1 MNNEVESFSN
11 KLSEFLLLLTQKERV
26 VIERRFNLDDKERS
40 TLEEIGQK
48 FSVTRERVRQ
58 IEKNALSKL
67 RRNLENSSLFD
78 ISNLAYKILL
88 EAGGVITEGLLISK
102 ILSELHTVNSELI
115 QLVLSIDK
123 RLKRIPNKVA
133 FHPYV
138 LLDEYNHIQMEEI
151 CNLVVKQ
158 LQKSKNCLKISEIF
172 ELISA
177 KSGKI
182 GLNTFASL
190 VQIDK
195 NIKLV
200 NNDFIGLFAWRD
212 INPRT
217 LRDKIYFVLRENRKA
232 MHFVEISNKIIEN
245 NFDKKK
251 INLQAVHN
259 ELIRHDDFILVGRGI
274 YGLSEWGFKKGTVA
288 DVIESL
294 LKSNNS
300 MSQEK
305 IIDEVLKQRQVKPIT
320 ILLSLKNKSK
330 FVRVGRKQYT
340 LANSKA

>member
-1 MNNEVESFSN
+1 MKNEVESFSN

-40 TLEEIGQK
+40 TLEEIGQN

-88 EAGGVITEGLLISK
+88 EAGGIIRESFLISR
-102 ILSELHTVNSELI
+102 ILSELHTVNAELI

-123 RLKRIPNKVA
+123 RMNRIPNKVS
-133 FHPYV
+133 FHPYIV
-138 LLDEYNHIQMEEI
+138 LTEFNHIQMEEI
-151 CNLVVKQ
+151 CNLVVKH
-158 LQKSKNCLKISEIF
+158 LQKSKNCLKISELF
-172 ELISA
+172 EFIV
-177 KSGKI
+177 KKGEKI
-182 GLNTFASL
+182 NSDTFTSL

-195 NIKLV
+195 KIKLV
-200 NNDFIGLFAWRD
+200 NNEFIGLFAWRD

-217 LRDKIYFVLRENRKA
+217 LRDKIYFVLRENKEA

-259 ELIRHDDFILVGRGI
+259 ELIRHDDFVLVGRGI

-288 DVIESL
+288 EVIESL
-294 LKSNNS
+294 LKSNKS

-305 IIDEVLKQRQVKPIT
+305 IIEEVLKQRQVKPIT

-330 FVRVGRKQYT
+330 FIRIGRKQYT
-340 LANSKA
+340 LAGSKV